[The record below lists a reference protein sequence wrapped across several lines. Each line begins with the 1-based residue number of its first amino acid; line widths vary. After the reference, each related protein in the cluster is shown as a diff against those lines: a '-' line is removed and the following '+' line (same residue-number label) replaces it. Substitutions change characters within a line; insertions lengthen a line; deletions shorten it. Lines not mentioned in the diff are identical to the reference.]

1 MQIVSLL
8 QVIVAILVML
18 ILVLISIYVYLVYS
32 DKHKR
37 AKNENG
43 QIGGSGEYGSQD
55 KSRRGYESGKFQGVL
70 SKESIFEF
78 LDFDEIL
85 DNMIIR
91 KDRTQYVMVIQCN
104 GVNYDLMSEQEKLSV
119 EEGFVRFLNTL
130 RFPIQLYVQTRSLNL
145 RDIIEEYKA
154 RVSTLSSDIEKL
166 NAKIAQATAS
176 GNRAVK
182 EKLEFE
188 KRRKENVL
196 EYGMDITE
204 YVSRM
209 SSNRNVLQQKT
220 FVVVSYYTAEF
231 GGGLDTY
238 SKEEIDSMCFSEL
251 YTRCQNVMSAL
262 MSSEVTGKILDSEEL
277 AELLYVAYNRDD
289 SEIYQL
295 SKALDAQYDALYST
309 GKDVLEKRKKQ
320 IDEEIKL
327 EAVDLATESI
337 IDADKLRQPEII
349 EREEKI
355 KEKALELID
364 DYKERMDD
372 ELYEG
377 AKEQVEKKSKKR
389 IEKATKKEDVEETE
403 GTKVKVTRKR
413 RTKKTEE

>member
-119 EEGFVRFLNTL
+119 EEGFVQFLNTL

-389 IEKATKKEDVEETE
+389 IEKATKKEDREETE

>member
-119 EEGFVRFLNTL
+119 EEGFVQFLNTL

-337 IDADKLRQPEII
+337 IDADKLRQPEIV

-364 DYKERMDD
+364 DYKERMDN

>member
-119 EEGFVRFLNTL
+119 EEGFVQFLNTL

>member
-119 EEGFVRFLNTL
+119 EEGFVQFLNTL

-337 IDADKLRQPEII
+337 IDADKLRQPEIV

-403 GTKVKVTRKR
+403 GTKVKVTKKR

>member
-8 QVIVAILVML
+8 QLIVAVLVMIIL
-18 ILVLISIYVYLVYS
+18 ILIAIYVYLVYS
-32 DKHKR
+32 DKHKK
-37 AKNENG
+37 AKNDNM
-43 QIGGSGEYGSQD
+43 QIGGSGEYGNQE
-55 KSRRGYESGKFQGVL
+55 KSKRGYESGKFQGVL
-70 SKESIFEF
+70 TKESINDF
-78 LDFDEIL
+78 LDFDEII

-91 KDRTQYVMVIQCN
+91 KDRTQYIMVIQCN

-119 EEGFVRFLNTL
+119 EEGFVQFLNTL
-130 RFPIQLYVQTRSLNL
+130 RFPIQLYIQTRSLNL
-145 RDIIEEYKA
+145 RDIIEEYKL
-154 RVSTLSSDIEKL
+154 RVAEVSEDIEKL
-166 NAKIAQATAS
+166 STKIAQAEMS
-176 GNRAVK
+176 GNKALK

-204 YVSRM
+204 YVARM

-220 FVVVSYYTAEF
+220 YVVVSYYTAEF

-238 SKEEIDSMCFSEL
+238 SKEDIDGMCFSEL

-262 MSSEVTGKILDSEEL
+262 MSSEVTSKILDSEEL

-309 GKDVLEKRKKQ
+309 GKDVLEKKQ
-320 IDEEIKL
+320 RQLDDEIAL
-327 EAVDLATESI
+327 EAVNLATDSI
-337 IDADKLRQPEII
+337 VDADKLRQPELI
-349 EREEKI
+349 EREQKI
-355 KEKALELID
+355 KEKALDLIEE
-364 DYKERMDD
+364 YKDKMDN

-377 AKEQVEKKSKKR
+377 AKDQVEKKSKKR
-389 IEKATKKEDVEETE
+389 IDKATKNEVENENS
-403 GTKVKVTRKR
+403 KIKVTRRK

>member
-119 EEGFVRFLNTL
+119 EEGFVQFLNTL

-337 IDADKLRQPEII
+337 IDADKLRQPEIV

-364 DYKERMDD
+364 DYKERMDN

-389 IEKATKKEDVEETE
+389 IEKATKKENGEETE

>member
-8 QVIVAILVML
+8 QIIVAILVLL

-119 EEGFVRFLNTL
+119 EEGFVQFLNTL

-176 GNRAVK
+176 GNKAVK

-389 IEKATKKEDVEETE
+389 IEKATKKEEAEETE
-403 GTKVKVTRKR
+403 GAKVKVTRKR

>member
-119 EEGFVRFLNTL
+119 EEGFVQFLNTL
-130 RFPIQLYVQTRSLNL
+130 RFPIQLYIQTRSLNL

-337 IDADKLRQPEII
+337 IDADKLRQPEIV

>member
-1 MQIVSLL
+1 
-8 QVIVAILVML
+8 
-18 ILVLISIYVYLVYS
+18 
-32 DKHKR
+32 
-37 AKNENG
+37 
-43 QIGGSGEYGSQD
+43 
-55 KSRRGYESGKFQGVL
+55 
-70 SKESIFEF
+70 
-78 LDFDEIL
+78 
-85 DNMIIR
+85 
-91 KDRTQYVMVIQCN
+91 
-104 GVNYDLMSEQEKLSV
+104 
-119 EEGFVRFLNTL
+119 
-130 RFPIQLYVQTRSLNL
+130 
-145 RDIIEEYKA
+145 
-154 RVSTLSSDIEKL
+154 
-166 NAKIAQATAS
+166 
-176 GNRAVK
+176 
-182 EKLEFE
+182 
-188 KRRKENVL
+188 
-196 EYGMDITE
+196 MDITE

-337 IDADKLRQPEII
+337 IDADKLRQPEIV

>member
-8 QVIVAILVML
+8 QIIVAILVLL

-119 EEGFVRFLNTL
+119 EEGFVQFLNTL

-176 GNRAVK
+176 GNKAVK

-389 IEKATKKEDVEETE
+389 IEKATKKEDAEETE
-403 GTKVKVTRKR
+403 GAKVKVTRKR